1 MAIKLSYNPS
11 TIINLVILINN
22 LNILSNTKEQDTK
35 EEAIKGKATK
45 GEDSEEEE

>member
-22 LNILSNTKEQDTK
+22 LNILSNTKEQDTE